1 MDVKLAKGDQWNVPK
16 YFWLKHLFTRVAKI
30 DKKKKILSHY
40 TVKFTKLTNFNI
52 KTIKKQNKTKKTT
65 KKQRKK
71 INSQ

>member
-40 TVKFTKLTNFNI
+40 TVKFTKLTNYNI
-52 KTIKKQNKTKKTT
+52 KTIKKQNKTT

-71 INSQ
+71 INSK